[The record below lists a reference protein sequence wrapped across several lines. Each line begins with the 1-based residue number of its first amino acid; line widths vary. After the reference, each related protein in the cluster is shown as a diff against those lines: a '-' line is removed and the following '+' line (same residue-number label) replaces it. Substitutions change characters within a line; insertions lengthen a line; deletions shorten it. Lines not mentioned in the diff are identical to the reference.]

1 MIKTNLIDLNDVSIL
16 RLKNLGLGL
25 PPSNETGFGN
35 IKLNRLAITLL
46 CIFHTACT
54 QQNGVL
60 LHQNSVSHAT
70 KTEVN
75 PSQKLV
81 WPNKPGVTRLKDGQT
96 AWQENDCDKKVLP
109 FLVIKRQD
117 FSNSVLQ
124 ANQEFKHR
132 FSYAVCTSDS
142 SKPIKGKLI
151 RKILFKD
158 KIIYQSVSKDVEIK
172 SGEWENVAFITI
184 PPGAKYGYYNFRLS
198 FRVQNIKITKDL
210 PFVIRS
216 LKVQA
221 PANRESD

>member
-1 MIKTNLIDLNDVSIL
+1 M
-16 RLKNLGLGL
+16 
-25 PPSNETGFGN
+25 
-35 IKLNRLAITLL
+35 NRLAITLL

-54 QQNGVL
+54 QQNGVP
-60 LHQNSVSHAT
+60 LHQNSVPHFT

-75 PSQKLV
+75 PSQELV

-109 FLVIKRQD
+109 FLVIKHQD

-132 FSYAVCTSDS
+132 FLYVACTSDS
-142 SKPIKGKLI
+142 SKSIKGKLI
-151 RKILFKD
+151 RKILFRD
-158 KIIYQSVSKDVEIK
+158 KIIYQSVSKDVEVK

-184 PPGAKYGYYNFRLS
+184 PPSAKSGYYNFRLS

-221 PANRESD
+221 PAYRKSD